1 MRPLRVRSWRFRFIL
16 GAGAESLLPNLLHLL
31 IGQGAPVVAGLRE
44 CL

>member
-1 MRPLRVRSWRFRFIL
+1 MRPYRARSWQFRFTL

-31 IGQGAPVVAGLRE
+31 IGYGAPMVAGLRK